1 MKKNP
6 IGILDEGYQG
16 INVFRGLSKK
26 YKNED
31 FIYVNDIINSP
42 YEGKE
47 EEVINQ
53 HVKEKVDFLLLLGV
67 KAIVVV
73 SSAIVEYCSS
83 YLNSISIPVIRIDE
97 AIIKYI
103 SSEFEQK
110 NIALVARESI
120 IKANIYQKF
129 LKYNHLYAIFSDEL
143 EKIVLD
149 KKVKTSQSFSK
160 MREACKYILNKEVDI
175 FMITDSY
182 IENLYTEINEYVK
195 ADTVSN
201 LTDIIER
208 EIVSK
213 KVFEYQKGRGRRY
226 IYSDILKKEFKEITY
241 WIDVKYKY
249 QLITEKRNIILKE
262 LEEKKSK
269 EELKNK

>member
-16 INVFRGLSKK
+16 INVFQGLSKK

-31 FIYVNDIINSP
+31 FIYVNDIINSQ

-47 EEVINQ
+47 LEAINKC
-53 HVKEKVDFLLLLGV
+53 VKEKVDFLLLLGV

-73 SSAIVEYCSS
+73 SSAIVEYCSEFLES
-83 YLNSISIPVIRIDE
+83 LNIPIIKIDD
-97 AIIKYI
+97 AVIKYI
-103 SSEFEQK
+103 SQEFEQK

-149 KKVKTSQSFSK
+149 RKVKTALSFSK
-160 MREACKYILNKEVDI
+160 TREVCKYILNKDVDI
-175 FMITDSY
+175 FMMVDSY

-195 ADTVSN
+195 ANTVSN
-201 LTDIIER
+201 LAEIIDK
-208 EIVSK
+208 EIISK
-213 KVFEYQKGRGRRY
+213 EVYEYQKGSGKRY
-226 IYSDILKKEFKEITY
+226 VYSDVSKKEFKNATY
-241 WIDVKYKY
+241 WIDMKYKY
-249 QLITEKRNIILKE
+249 QNIEIKRNIILKE
-262 LEEKKSK
+262 LEEKKRK

>member
-226 IYSDILKKEFKEITY
+226 IYSDILQKEFKEITY